1 MPNIENI
8 ISAHNQSVLTK
19 KPQQKAVSKNEN
31 CNCQQK
37 DDCPLSQ
44 NCLVESVVYQAT
56 VTRED
61 NNERQ
66 TYVGLTACDFKTR
79 YNNHTSSLRNPRHK
93 NSTVLSKYIW
103 TLKDYKI
110 QHSIKWKIL
119 RKCESYSSRTKR
131 CNLCL
136 HEKYIIIC
144 YPKLSSLNTRNELI
158 SSCLHRKKHLI
169 CNQ

>member
-31 CNCQQK
+31 CNCRQK

-61 NNERQ
+61 NNEQQ
-66 TYVGLTACDFKTR
+66 TNVGLTACDVKTQ
-79 YNNHTSSLRNPRHK
+79 YNNHTSSIRNPKHK
-93 NSTVLSKYIW
+93 NSTAFNKYIW
-103 TLKDYKI
+103 TL
-110 QHSIKWKIL
+110 
-119 RKCESYSSRTKR
+119 
-131 CNLCL
+131 
-136 HEKYIIIC
+136 
-144 YPKLSSLNTRNELI
+144 
-158 SSCLHRKKHLI
+158 
-169 CNQ
+169 